1 MKKEKADIKK
11 KKKEEKRLRKE
22 ELKTLKKE
30 DYAEFENFTQDWI
43 PFEKTIGGLYKT
55 KDGRYVKVVEIEP
68 ITFLLRSL
76 EERAS
81 IIGSFYS
88 WLKIAPVHLQFQMTT
103 THVDASR
110 LIQRIEKIC
119 ANEKDP
125 HVIRRKNDLIKHV
138 RNMSSKDALS
148 KRFFIIY
155 QYEGSGVDGSYSDN
169 ELEIW
174 REMEAT
180 KNIITSYFGR
190 MENIVTDHENEIVFA
205 GDLLYKS
212 LNPRSSR
219 TETFEDR
226 VQRVIG
232 DSVLAKL
239 DEDDVKIEDVPET
252 YYVAPRGCDFT
263 HSAYNIIDGMYVSY
277 LYIKRNGYKNWVT
290 SGWFESLTNFGEGVT
305 INMYCTKKP
314 RYSTI
319 EKVGR
324 AMRIK
329 ISESRDKYRN
339 DEDSEGLLGGA
350 QNAKFIK
357 DRMTDNNEDL
367 YDVFTMITIQ
377 ADKLSELKKR
387 EANIKTLLTS
397 KDIMVSDCSVHGEEA
412 ARMNLPLLC
421 YEPRLVN
428 KGKRN
433 FLTSSLASTYM
444 YTAYEVF
451 DEDGIVLGLNGGN
464 ASLVAPNPFN
474 TAKYPN
480 ANMIILGTSGMGKTF
495 LLMTLAYSIR
505 LTGKQVFVILPEKGH
520 EWKKMVQNIGGE
532 FIELAPGSTDC
543 INIMAIRPQQKIDAD
558 LVEDFE
564 EDEAPLLSKK
574 IHQIITFLQL
584 NMTKDNM
591 SDEEEASIS
600 TILTSLYMRFGI
612 TSDNDSI
619 WEDEEKKVL
628 KPMPIIEDFYEDAK
642 VDPILSKRI
651 STIIATFV
659 TGDGRN
665 MNAQTNVNLQNK
677 FVVISVSKAEKR
689 MIAPFAFLAIDCSYD
704 AIKADRTENCALI
717 MDEVWKLMINQY
729 ASEYVMEI
737 YKIIRGYGGSAI
749 SATQELDDL
758 NKSVN
763 GAGIINNAKIKFIL
777 GMEKKQ
783 AKALDTIIDF
793 DEDEI
798 RTVARQ
804 ERGQALFISNGDK
817 IPILIKAPN
826 EWMEFFTTDAKKL
839 KQIRN
844 KKAMEKKR
852 NEYQQEADLIE
863 EEWIE
868 E

>member
-1 MKKEKADIKK
+1 M
-11 KKKEEKRLRKE
+11 
-22 ELKTLKKE
+22 
-30 DYAEFENFTQDWI
+30 
-43 PFEKTIGGLYKT
+43 YKT

-76 EERAS
+76 DERAS
-81 IIGSFYS
+81 IINSFYS
-88 WLKIAPVHLQFQMTT
+88 WLKIAPSKLQFQMTT
-103 THVDASR
+103 THVDATR

-119 ANEKDP
+119 EKETDP
-125 HVIRRKNDLIKHV
+125 HVIRRKEELIKHV
-138 RNMSSKDALS
+138 NTISAKDALS

-155 QYEGSGVDGSYSDN
+155 QYEGSEIDGTYSDD
-169 ELEIW
+169 ESEIW
-174 REMEAT
+174 KEMEAT

-190 MENIVTDHENEIVFA
+190 MENFVTEHENDVVFA
-205 GDLLYKS
+205 GDLLYKA

-219 TETFEDR
+219 SETFENR

-232 DSVLAKL
+232 DSVLARL
-239 DEDDVKIEDVPET
+239 NDDEKSDVKIEEVPET

-263 HSAYNIIDGMYVSY
+263 HSSYNIIDGMYVSY

-290 SGWFESLTNFGEGVT
+290 SGWFECLTNFGEGVT
-305 INMYCTKKP
+305 INMYCSKKP
-314 RYSTI
+314 KYTTI
-319 EKVGR
+319 ERVGR

-339 DEDSEGLLGGA
+339 DEDSEGLLNGA
-350 QNAKFIK
+350 QNARFIK
-357 DRMTDNNEDL
+357 DRMTENNEDL
-367 YDVFTMITIQ
+367 YDVFTLITIQ
-377 ADKLSELKKR
+377 AEKLSELKKR
-387 EANIKTLLTS
+387 EAHIRTMLTS
-397 KDIMVSDCSVHGEEA
+397 QDIMVSDCAVHGEEA
-412 ARMNLPLLC
+412 ARMSLPLLC
-421 YEPRLVN
+421 MEPRLMK
-428 KGKRN
+428 KGRRN

-474 TAKYPN
+474 TTKYPN
-480 ANMIILGTSGMGKTF
+480 ANMIILGTSGMGKTY

-532 FIELAPGSTDC
+532 FIELAPGSSSC
-543 INIMAIRPQQKIDAD
+543 INIMAIRPQRQVDIE
-558 LVEDFE
+558 LVENY
-564 EDEAPLLSKK
+564 EDEETSLLSKK
-574 IHQIITFLQL
+574 IQQVITFIQL
-584 NMTKDNM
+584 NMTKDLM
-591 SDEEEASIS
+591 TDEEEASIS
-600 TILTSLYMRFGI
+600 TILTNLYMRFGI

-619 WEDEEKKVL
+619 WQDKKKKIL

-642 VDPILSKRI
+642 YDPILSKRI
-651 STIIATFV
+651 STILGIYV

-665 MNAQTNVNLQNK
+665 MNAQTNVNLNNK
-677 FVVISVSKAEKR
+677 FIVISVSRAEKR

-717 MDEVWKLMINQY
+717 MDEVWKLMINKY

-758 NKSVN
+758 SKSVN
-763 GAGIINNAKIKFIL
+763 GGGIINNAKIKFIL

-783 AKALDTIIDF
+783 ARALDTIIDF
-793 DEDEI
+793 DEEEI
-798 RTVARQ
+798 RAVARQ

-817 IPILIKAPN
+817 VPILIKAPS
-826 EWMEFFTTDAKKL
+826 EWMEFFTTDAAKL
-839 KQIRN
+839 KQIREQ
-844 KKAMEKKR
+844 KERLR
-852 NEYQQEADLIE
+852 NQEYDESDLIE
-863 EEWIE
+863 EEFIE
-868 E
+868 EE